1 MKFLLF
7 SQCGEGAQI
16 LKRIE
21 LEGNEVGLF
30 IKDKLYSTVFDG
42 LLPKVEPDDF
52 IDKNTVILFDM
63 SGNGKI
69 ADRYKRQG
77 LLVFGASEFAD
88 KLEHDRQFG
97 FDAMLKAGIKIP
109 EHKEFTDFALGMD
122 FVRKSNKRLVFK
134 PSGSMPC
141 KLTYVS
147 KNAEELEAYLN
158 FVEQHFSKDIESFI
172 LQDFIEGSVVSSEF
186 FCNGH
191 GFMWPPNHTVEVKK
205 SMNDDLGPSTGCSGN
220 ITWTCEESSK
230 VITQGVA
237 KIESLC
243 ASENYAGQVD
253 LNAVVNESGVY
264 GLEWTPRFGYDATPT
279 LLTLLRQDFGEFFH
293 GLASGQL
300 SAAEFLKKDAGGI
313 RVTIPPYPAE
323 PQPNQDPEKFSPS
336 KGVPIQN
343 YEKHAESLYFY
354 EVCSD
359 NTAALSHSGG
369 TGVIACAMGLGDT
382 PEECLEEPY
391 KILKELQVP
400 DKQYRTDLVKVLSK
414 MVKETLIYV

>member
-42 LLPKVEPDDF
+42 LLPKVEPDSF
-52 IDKNTVILFDM
+52 VDKDTVIIFDM

-69 ADRYKRQG
+69 ADMYKRQG
-77 LLVFGASEFAD
+77 LLVYGASEFAD

-97 FDAMLKAGIKIP
+97 FDAMQKAGIKIP
-109 EHKEFTDFALGMD
+109 GFKGFTDFKAGMEY
-122 FVRKSNKRLVFK
+122 VRKSNKRLVFK
-134 PSGSMPC
+134 PSGTMPC

-147 KNAEELEAYLN
+147 KDSEELLAYLS
-158 FVEQHFSKDIESFI
+158 FVEQHFNKEIESFI
-172 LQDFIEGSVVSSEF
+172 LQDFIEGCVVSSEF
-186 FCNGH
+186 FCNGN

-230 VITQGVA
+230 IVDAGVA
-237 KIESLC
+237 KIKFLC
-243 ASENYAGQVD
+243 ASENYAGQID

-279 LLTLLRQDFGEFFH
+279 LLTLLSSDFGEFFH

-300 SAAEFLKKDAGGI
+300 TEAEFFKKDAGGI
-313 RVTIPPYPAE
+313 RITIPPYPAE
-323 PQPNQDPEKFSPS
+323 PQPNQDSEKFSPN

-343 YEKHAESLYFY
+343 YEKHSESLYFF
-354 EVCSD
+354 EVCSQD
-359 NTAALSHSGG
+359 GTLVHSGG

-391 KILKELQVP
+391 KILEKLQVP
-400 DKQYRTDLVKVLSK
+400 DKQYRTDLAEVLPK
-414 MVKETLIYV
+414 MIKETLKYA

>member
-7 SQCGEGAQI
+7 SQSGEGAQI

-21 LEGNEVGLF
+21 LEGNEVGLY
-30 IKDKLYSTVFDG
+30 IKDKLYSSVFDG

-52 IDKNTVILFDM
+52 VDKDTVILFDM

-69 ADRYKRQG
+69 ADSFRRKG
-77 LLVFGASEFAD
+77 LLVFGASEYAD

-97 FDAMLKAGIKIP
+97 FDAMQEAGIKIP
-109 EHKEFTDFALGMD
+109 GYKEFQDFKTGLEY
-122 FVRKSNKRLVFK
+122 VRGSNKRLVFK

-147 KNAEELEAYLN
+147 KDANELFAYMQ
-158 FVEQHFSKDIESFI
+158 FVEQQFGSHIKSFI
-172 LQDFIEGSVVSSEF
+172 LQDFIEGVVVSSEF
-186 FCNGH
+186 FSNGKR
-191 GFMWPPNHTVEVKK
+191 FMWPPNHTVEVKK

-230 VITQGVA
+230 VIDAGVRL
-237 KIESLC
+237 IESQC
-243 ASENYAGQVD
+243 QAEQFTGNID

-279 LLTLLRQDFGEFFH
+279 LLTLLTTDFGEFFH

-300 SAAEFLKKDAGGI
+300 SEVSFNKKDAGGV

-323 PQPNQDPEKFSPS
+323 PQEGTDPEKLSPS
-336 KGVPIQN
+336 SGVPIQG
-343 YEKHAESLYFY
+343 YEENCDSLYFY
-354 EVCSD
+354 EVKMD
-359 NTAALSHSGG
+359 KDQLVHSQG
-369 TGVIACAMGLGDT
+369 TGVIALALGIGDT
-382 PEECLEEPY
+382 PEECLEKPY
-391 KILKELQVP
+391 KILEDLVVP
-400 DKQYRTDLVKVLSK
+400 DKQYRTDLSKVLSK
-414 MVKETLIYV
+414 MTKDVLEYA